1 MNIHIEGNIGAGKST
16 LLNFIEKN
24 FDCNISQEPV
34 DEWMNLRDGNENI
47 LDKFYKDIDRWSFAF
62 QMNCFISRTHQ
73 VKQLPRNQ
81 VNFIERSIYS
91 DRIFAVNCYNSGK
104 MNKIEFD
111 IYERWSK
118 WLASELCDKIDAII
132 YLRSTPE
139 VSAERIKERSRKS
152 EEKIPLEYLKKL
164 HRLHDEWLLD
174 NRDIPVLILD
184 ADKINYNSKK
194 VINDISATFKL
205 YPCSNSY

>member
-1 MNIHIEGNIGAGKST
+1 MNIHVEGNIGAGKST
-16 LLNFIEKN
+16 LLKYLKNN

-34 DEWMNLRDGNENI
+34 EEWMKLRDGDENI

-81 VNFIERSIYS
+81 VNFIERSIFS
-91 DRIFAVNCYNSGK
+91 DRIFAINCYNSGK

-111 IYERWSK
+111 VYERWSK

-152 EEKIPLEYLKKL
+152 EDEIPIEYLNEL
-164 HRLHDEWLLD
+164 HRLHDEWLMNKKD
-174 NRDIPVLILD
+174 VPVLILD
-184 ADKINYNSKK
+184 ADTINYNSKK
-194 VINDISATFKL
+194 TINDISVTFGIN
-205 YPCSNSY
+205 PISY